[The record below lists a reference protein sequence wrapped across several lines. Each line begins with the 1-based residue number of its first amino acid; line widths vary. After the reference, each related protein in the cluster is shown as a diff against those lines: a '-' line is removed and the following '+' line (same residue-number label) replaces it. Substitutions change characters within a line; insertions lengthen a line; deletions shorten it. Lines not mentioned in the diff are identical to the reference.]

1 MYPQKRSSVNPVP
14 LVLYLILP
22 PPPLSLAAFVFQAD
36 AAIMM
41 KNKMNRSLA
50 ATAVQ
55 ISNQL
60 LSDTTFKRI
69 HDRTISI
76 FMHASLGKHE
86 KNARKWGG
94 RYTLRAFISS
104 LFNLLCRLR
113 RLFFIDPPTAGSSP
127 YGHCVMSGK
136 DILDIRSFTE
146 MVSDQTK
153 L

>member
-69 HDRTISI
+69 HD
-76 FMHASLGKHE
+76 
-86 KNARKWGG
+86 
-94 RYTLRAFISS
+94 
-104 LFNLLCRLR
+104 
-113 RLFFIDPPTAGSSP
+113 
-127 YGHCVMSGK
+127 
-136 DILDIRSFTE
+136 
-146 MVSDQTK
+146 
-153 L
+153 